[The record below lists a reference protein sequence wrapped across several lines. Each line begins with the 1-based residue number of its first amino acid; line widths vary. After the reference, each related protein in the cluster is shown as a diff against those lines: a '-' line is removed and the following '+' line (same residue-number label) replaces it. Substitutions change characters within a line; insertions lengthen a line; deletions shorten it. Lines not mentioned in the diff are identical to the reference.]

1 MLYRNKFAE
10 IPETLTLQEA
20 HEEFS
25 QLLQTESTN
34 HHRMGQL
41 YNHVVKHKLAE
52 KAQYPNA
59 LAYFTQHFKAVARAT
74 LLAYSTVAK
83 TFTEPVTIEFGVT
96 RLKLLLTYKEV
107 ADIKLNDAAPG
118 STPIEVPDKD
128 GVVALKQFQDCTV
141 DELRKAIVRKRK
153 PASSKPLPPEVLAQ
167 VEEYRDAVISR
178 FPDNVPVDV
187 QARKHKS
194 EVLITFKDIPMS
206 LLDGL
211 AEILMDRVYSVS
223 EVDGTPAAN

>member
-1 MLYRNKFAE
+1 MLYRTKFAE

-20 HEEFS
+20 HDEFS
-25 QLLQTESTN
+25 QLLQTESAN

-59 LAYFTQHFKAVARAT
+59 LAYFSKHFKAVARST
-74 LLAYSTVAK
+74 LLAYSAVAK
-83 TFTEPVTIEFGVT
+83 TFTEPVTTEFGVT
-96 RLKLLLTYKEV
+96 RLKHLLTYKEV
-107 ADIKLNDAAPG
+107 ADITLNDAEPG

-128 GVVALKQFQDCTV
+128 GVVALKPFKDCTV
-141 DELRKAIVRKRK
+141 EELRKAIVRKRK
-153 PASSKPLPPEVLAQ
+153 PSSSKPLPPEVLSQ
-167 VEEYRDAVISR
+167 VEEYRNAVISR
-178 FPDNVPVDV
+178 FPDDVPVDV
-187 QARKHKS
+187 KARKHNS

-211 AEILMDRVYSVS
+211 AEILLDRVYSVS
-223 EVDGTPAAN
+223 ESDGMAAAS